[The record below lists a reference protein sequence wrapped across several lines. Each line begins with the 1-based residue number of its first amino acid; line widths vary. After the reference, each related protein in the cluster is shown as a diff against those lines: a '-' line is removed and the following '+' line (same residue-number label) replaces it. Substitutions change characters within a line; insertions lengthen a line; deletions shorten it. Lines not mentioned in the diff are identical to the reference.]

1 MRYTPLFISFETV
14 IAMRLLLLALC
25 LVGTAVADEVPAK
38 IDETALEAQGV
49 IIGTIELDKQNVFDT
64 SIPKENNWLY
74 RLANRFHI
82 VTRDRV
88 IDKQLLLEPG
98 DTYSKRLVDE
108 SERILRRN
116 SYLYDASITPV
127 NRRDGVVDLR
137 VSTRD
142 VWTLIPTLSVSRKGG
157 ENKTTIGLQELN
169 LLGRGQTIR
178 FERTD
183 DVDRTATTFE
193 FLDAHLGRS
202 WVTASLFVAD
212 NSDGH
217 SRLLSLIRPFYA
229 LDTRWSAGITAFDD
243 DRRTAFYDL
252 GNEAAEFQHDR
263 ERFSLFGGWSSG
275 LRGGWVKRY
284 TAGMVYD
291 DNVFSAVEN
300 GSLPAFVPA
309 NRKLAYPFIGIDLLE
324 DQFETASNRQ
334 QIAKTEDFFT
344 GTRLSASLGLAS
356 QDTGAD
362 RDAIIYTAGYS
373 QGFGSLE
380 SAALLLDIAAS
391 GRQESGDSRNAV
403 VTFSARYFRK
413 QSDKR
418 LFFATI
424 SGTHGHD
431 LDADNIVALGG
442 DTGLRGYPLRYQS
455 GDSKFLATIEQRY
468 YWDWY
473 PFRLVRV
480 GGAIFAD
487 VGRTWGRSPI
497 GTASD
502 GWLRDV
508 GIGLRFAPTRTGSRK
523 IAHLDFAFPL
533 DGDASIDNLQIVL
546 EGKRSF

>member
-1 MRYTPLFISFETV
+1 MRYTPGLISLETV

-25 LVGTAVADEVPAK
+25 LAGTASADEKPPQL
-38 IDETALEAQGV
+38 DEAALEANRVV
-49 IIGTIELDKQNVFDT
+49 IGRIEFDKQTVFDL
-64 SIPKENNWLY
+64 SDPKENNWLY

-82 VTRDRV
+82 VTKDKV
-88 IDKQLLLEPG
+88 IDKQLLLKPG
-98 DTYSKRLVDE
+98 DVYSKRLADE
-108 SERILRRN
+108 SERILRSN

-127 NRRDGVVDLR
+127 NQRDNVVDLR

-142 VWTLIPTLSVSRKGG
+142 VWTLTPTFSVSRKGG
-157 ENKTTIGLQELN
+157 ENKTTFGLQEIN
-169 LLGRGQTIR
+169 LLGEGQTIR

-193 FLDAHLGRS
+193 FRDPHLGRS
-202 WVTASLFVAD
+202 WVSASLSVAD

-229 LDTRWSAGITAFDD
+229 LDTRWSAGITALDD

-252 GNEAAEFQHDR
+252 GNEAAEFRHDR
-263 ERFSLFGGWSSG
+263 ERFSAFGGWSSG

-291 DNVFSAVEN
+291 DNVFSAVDN
-300 GSLPAFVPA
+300 GSLPALVSD
-309 NRKLAYPFIGIDLLE
+309 NRKLVYPFIGIDLLE

-344 GTRLSASLGLAS
+344 GTRLSASLGWAS
-356 QDTGAD
+356 QGIGAD
-362 RDAIIYTAGYS
+362 RDAIIYTAGYGR
-373 QGFGSLE
+373 GFGSLE
-380 SAALLLDIAAS
+380 SAALLLNVAAS
-391 GRQESGDSRNAV
+391 GRQESGNSKNAIV
-403 VTFSARYFRK
+403 RFSARYFRK

-418 LFFATI
+418 VFFATI
-424 SGTHGHD
+424 AATHGHD

-487 VGRTWGRSPI
+487 AGRTWGRSPI
-497 GTASD
+497 GAESD

-533 DGDASIDNLQIVL
+533 DGDASIDDLQIL
-546 EGKRSF
+546 LQGKSSF

>member
-1 MRYTPLFISFETV
+1 MRYTPGLISLETV

-25 LVGTAVADEVPAK
+25 LAGTASADEKPPQL
-38 IDETALEAQGV
+38 DEAALEANRVV
-49 IIGTIELDKQNVFDT
+49 IGRIEFDKQTVFDL
-64 SIPKENNWLY
+64 SDPKENNWLY

-82 VTRDRV
+82 VTKDKV
-88 IDKQLLLEPG
+88 LGKQLLLKPG
-98 DTYSKRLVDE
+98 DTYSKRLADE
-108 SERILRRN
+108 SERILRSN

-127 NRRDGVVDLR
+127 NQRDNVVDLR

-142 VWTLIPTLSVSRKGG
+142 VWTLTPTFSVSRKGG
-157 ENKTTIGLQELN
+157 ENKTTFGLQEIN
-169 LLGRGQTIR
+169 LLGGGQTIR

-193 FLDAHLGRS
+193 FRDPHLGRS
-202 WVTASLFVAD
+202 WVSASLSVAD

-229 LDTRWSAGITAFDD
+229 LDTRWSAGITALDD

-252 GNEAAEFQHDR
+252 GNEAAEFRHDR
-263 ERFSLFGGWSSG
+263 ERFSAFGGWSSG

-291 DNVFSAVEN
+291 DNVFSAVDN
-300 GSLPAFVPA
+300 GSLPALVPD
-309 NRKLAYPFIGIDLLE
+309 NRKLVYPFIRIDLLE

-344 GTRLSASLGLAS
+344 GTRLSASLGWAS
-356 QDTGAD
+356 QGIGAD
-362 RDAIIYTAGYS
+362 RDAIIYTAGYGR
-373 QGFGSLE
+373 GFGSLE
-380 SAALLLDIAAS
+380 SAALLLNVAAS
-391 GRQESGDSRNAV
+391 GRQESGNSKNAIV
-403 VTFSARYFRK
+403 RFSARYFRK

-418 LFFATI
+418 VFFATI
-424 SGTHGHD
+424 GATHGHD

-455 GDSKFLATIEQRY
+455 GDSNFLATIEQRY

-487 VGRTWGRSPI
+487 AGRTWGRSPI
-497 GTASD
+497 GAESD

-533 DGDASIDNLQIVL
+533 DGDASIDDLQIL
-546 EGKRSF
+546 LQGKSSF

>member
-1 MRYTPLFISFETV
+1 
-14 IAMRLLLLALC
+14 MRLLLLALC
-25 LVGTAVADEVPAK
+25 LVGSAVADEVPAK

>member
-1 MRYTPLFISFETV
+1 MFISFETV

-25 LVGTAVADEVPAK
+25 LVGSAVADEVPAK